1 MEQII
6 CVTSPSTTK
15 IIVLMR
21 KDVFIQ
27 WAVPADAGCLNGAE
41 NAFSPEFNRAFN
53 RTFDRAFN
61 RNMGPAFSPNLNRLR
76 AVTGIRG

>member
-6 CVTSPSTTK
+6 CVTSPASTK

-27 WAVPADAGCLNGAE
+27 WELPEGAGCVGARQT
-41 NAFSPEFNRAFN
+41 SV
-53 RTFDRAFN
+53 
-61 RNMGPAFSPNLNRLR
+61 NRLR

>member
-1 MEQII
+1 MLNNAVVVSIASLLVVWPSPTIMEQII
-6 CVTSPSTTK
+6 CVTSPASTK

-27 WAVPADAGCLNGAE
+27 WELPEGAGCVGARQT
-41 NAFSPEFNRAFN
+41 SV
-53 RTFDRAFN
+53 
-61 RNMGPAFSPNLNRLR
+61 NRLR

>member
-6 CVTSPSTTK
+6 CVTSPTSTK

-27 WAVPADAGCLNGAE
+27 WVSPADAGCIGGPAQR
-41 NAFSPEFNRAFN
+41 FSPEFNRAFN
-53 RTFDRAFN
+53 RS
-61 RNMGPAFSPNLNRLR
+61 GVPQVHPNLTRVR
-76 AVTGIRG
+76 TVTGIRG